1 MGCLATKMLKH
12 AVRKPEIL
20 QMVLDGEKTVEQG
33 KPSRTIRP
41 T

>member
-1 MGCLATKMLKH
+1 MLEH
-12 AVRKPEIL
+12 AVRMPEIL
-20 QMVLDGEKTVEQG
+20 QMVLDVLDGPKTVEEG